1 VGAPRLIKLPRTASS
16 RATLIPSA
24 KETPIPIPYLHF
36 QGHCAE
42 ALAPYSDIFGSDDL
56 QLMRYSDAPD
66 MDDALRDPTRV
77 IHGQI
82 SLPDGVL
89 MASDYPPGMTGDAQA
104 AVSIM
109 QVADTVPEARRDRR
123 SWLPP
128 PCQRPASTHAT
139 ATISAI
145 SASRTT
151 LTRSAGSMAGRWRGR
166 GTRRP

>member
-1 VGAPRLIKLPRTASS
+1 M
-16 RATLIPSA
+16 
-24 KETPIPIPYLHF
+24 PIPYLHF

-42 ALAPYSDIFGSDDL
+42 ALAFYADIFEADDL

-77 IHGQI
+77 IHGQL

-109 QVADTVPEARRDRR
+109 QVADTVAEAQRVFRALAKGGAVVQDFGSTFFSRGFGMLKDRYGTHWMISVAPEEPLD
-123 SWLPP
+123 
-128 PCQRPASTHAT
+128 AT
-139 ATISAI
+139 ADA
-145 SASRTT
+145 
-151 LTRSAGSMAGRWRGR
+151 
-166 GTRRP
+166 